1 MSRRQPKVGFR
12 PALQR
17 HPVDRAMYC
26 LPTWSPSIFR
36 VATWRFIGGRFRAWA
51 ALTPNTA
58 KQVMMSIFAGE
69 FSRLGGSLPSVR
81 PRSCGT
87 IGVLRF
93 GLFLGSRTVTA
104 KQNHCCVLNI

>member
-1 MSRRQPKVGFR
+1 MSRRQPKIGFR

-26 LPTWSPSIFR
+26 LPMWSPSIFP
-36 VATWRFIGGRFRAWA
+36 VVTWRFIGGRLKAWA

-58 KQVMMSIFAGE
+58 KQVTTSIFAGE
-69 FSRLGGSLPSVR
+69 FSRLAGSLLSVR

-87 IGVLRF
+87 IDVLLF
-93 GLFLGSRTVTA
+93 ALFLGSRTVTA
-104 KQNHCCVLNI
+104 KQSHYCALN